1 MFTFQL
7 AGSVVV
13 GVAGEPA
20 IRAESTDFAGESVLT
35 KGESGDAASES
46 AREAVSVVQPNMTA
60 AATRN
65 FTGRNTAPFCSEK
78 PSLTAK
84 RGPRPPT
91 PDCGLGTSDGPAFLT
106 ADNAECGVRTVR
118 NRDFGRTCVA
128 DC

>member
-65 FTGRNTAPFCSEK
+65 FTGRNTAPFCSESL
-78 PSLTAK
+78 PSLQSAAHDHL
-84 RGPRPPT
+84 PPIA
-91 PDCGLGTSDGPAFLT
+91 DSGL
-106 ADNAECGVRTVR
+106 RT
-118 NRDFGRTCVA
+118 DLHF
-128 DC
+128 